1 MRYDNVLKTTKY
13 VLFYIF
19 QFEKNVS
26 LPIFS
31 GFRNNSTVLI
41 TILIVLKYKT
51 MDVMNVEKKRN
62 GDLPVLYDSE
72 KIIKRTSWRNSEIL
86 VAEIESYI
94 DENLPEYFH
103 TSHYAILFVTQ
114 GTLRGKFNLLDIEL
128 KAPTAVYIF
137 NDHILHHISN
147 TPDLKIRLL
156 SFSPV
161 IAEKLML
168 SLPYDKLHYAYIRP
182 ASQIDAPNMQTI
194 MLYLDLVEELGELLP
209 PADVLLLVLR
219 C

>member
-1 MRYDNVLKTTKY
+1 MKT
-13 VLFYIF
+13 
-19 QFEKNVS
+19 
-26 LPIFS
+26 
-31 GFRNNSTVLI
+31 
-41 TILIVLKYKT
+41 
-51 MDVMNVEKKRN
+51 DKKRN
-62 GDLPVLYDSE
+62 NDLPVLYDSE
-72 KIIKRTSWRNSEIL
+72 KIIKRTLWRNSEIQ

-128 KAPTAVYIF
+128 KAPAAVCIF
-137 NDHILHHISN
+137 NDHVLRYNNS
-147 TPDLKIRLL
+147 TPDLKVRLL

-182 ASQIDAPNMQTI
+182 ATQIDAPNMQTL
-194 MLYLDLVEELGELLP
+194 MLYVAETAFP
-209 PADVLLLVLR
+209 